1 MAHAQRGTSGR
12 RGRGH
17 IDVSGAE
24 PVAGAASGGQGE
36 TDRQRAI
43 RAGSRR
49 RARARAADRHGGATD
64 KLDGGRTEKASGLR
78 RHGALRT
85 QRSGWT
91 WLPGDALGARV
102 LTTDFAPS

>member
-78 RHGALRT
+78 RHGEKFYTPIYSPPWRAERDKEEYQVST
-85 QRSGWT
+85 QM
-91 WLPGDALGARV
+91 
-102 LTTDFAPS
+102 